1 MGRLWETINGKRKRT
16 AAGVKHEYSKF
27 QSSAKARAERSA
39 RTVARR
45 QANASG
51 RTHKGDGKEIDHIR
65 GLSDGGTNS
74 PSNLRV
80 ISKKDNRGRRQGSR
94 KRGSSRNKGR
104 WGRV

>member
-16 AAGVKHEYSKF
+16 AAGVKHEYQKF

-51 RTHKGDGKEIDHIR
+51 RTHKGDGREIDHI
-65 GLSDGGTNS
+65 NS
-74 PSNLRV
+74 NPKDNRSSNLRV
-80 ISKKDNRGRRQGSR
+80 VSRKTNRGKTENSR
-94 KRGSSRNKGR
+94 KRGSGRNRSR
-104 WGRV
+104 WGR